1 MEKGI
6 QKSISIEPEDISK
19 VFQGGMHLIQG
30 HHDVLPDFLSD
41 TGSLLMKASKK
52 LSTTQL
58 ILIVAGVAVA
68 SIFVAKKME
77 EEMKG

>member
-6 QKSISIEPEDISK
+6 QKALKIEPEDISK

-30 HHDVLPDFLSD
+30 DHDVLPDFLAD
-41 TGSLLMKASKK
+41 AGNLLVKASKK

-58 ILIVAGVAVA
+58 IMIVAGLAVA
-68 SIFVAKKME
+68 TIFVAKKIE
-77 EEMKG
+77 DEIED